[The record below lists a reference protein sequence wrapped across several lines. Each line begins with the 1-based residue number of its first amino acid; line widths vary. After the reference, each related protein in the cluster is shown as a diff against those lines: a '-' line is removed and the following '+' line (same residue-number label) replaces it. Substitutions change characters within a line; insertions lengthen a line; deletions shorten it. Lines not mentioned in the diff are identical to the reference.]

1 MALIKICPYCG
12 ERMEMVYE
20 ADDLDSY
27 WECFD
32 CGCCLTDGGSTI
44 YDEEVDWVEETFEK
58 S

>member
-1 MALIKICPYCG
+1 
-12 ERMEMVYE
+12 MEMVYE

-44 YDEEVDWVEETFEK
+44 YDEEVDWVEESYEK